1 MSYRAVLFKLNLL
14 KLKLKWNIS
23 FFNSTDLC
31 GNFKFQIGKHGNIWK
46 CSFMNSDQWN
56 LQMFLYEFKSVNSN
70 KNLLLIK
77 GAQKQIT
84 FPHFNEKKYNGF
96 YKVKFCN
103 VFTSSS
109 QIFAN
114 VMQTECQKNRFD
126 LSLFS
131 LCFFILLCSLT
142 EKYISIVRTTTFLMD
157 V

>member
-1 MSYRAVLFKLNLL
+1 
-14 KLKLKWNIS
+14 
-23 FFNSTDLC
+23 
-31 GNFKFQIGKHGNIWK
+31 
-46 CSFMNSDQWN
+46 
-56 LQMFLYEFKSVNSN
+56 MFLYEFKSVNSN

-84 FPHFNEKKYNGF
+84 FPHLNEKKYTGF

-131 LCFFILLCSLT
+131 LLFFILLCSLT
-142 EKYISIVRTTTFLMD
+142 EKYISIVRTPTFLMD
-157 V
+157 VEASPETSIMGEMKQFATS

>member
-1 MSYRAVLFKLNLL
+1 
-14 KLKLKWNIS
+14 
-23 FFNSTDLC
+23 
-31 GNFKFQIGKHGNIWK
+31 
-46 CSFMNSDQWN
+46 
-56 LQMFLYEFKSVNSN
+56 MFLYEFKSVNSN

-84 FPHFNEKKYNGF
+84 FPHFNEKKYTGF

-142 EKYISIVRTTTFLMD
+142 EKYISIVCTPTFLMD
-157 V
+157 VEASPEPSIMGEMKHFATS

>member
-1 MSYRAVLFKLNLL
+1 MG
-14 KLKLKWNIS
+14 IS
-23 FFNSTDLC
+23 DFFV
-31 GNFKFQIGKHGNIWK
+31 KFQVGKHGNTWK
-46 CSFMNSDQWN
+46 YSFMNSDQWN

-84 FPHFNEKKYNGF
+84 FPHFNEKKYTGF

-131 LCFFILLCSLT
+131 LLFFILLCSLT
-142 EKYISIVRTTTFLMD
+142 EKYISIVRTPTFLMD
-157 V
+157 VEASPETSIMGEMKHFATS